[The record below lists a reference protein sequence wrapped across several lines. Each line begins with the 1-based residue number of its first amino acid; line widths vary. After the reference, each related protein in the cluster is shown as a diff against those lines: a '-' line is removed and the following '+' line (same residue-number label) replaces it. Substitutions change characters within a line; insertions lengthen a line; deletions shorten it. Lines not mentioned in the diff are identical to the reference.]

1 LSSVT
6 DQHSETVKPSWFGE
20 SIGRYEN
27 GELVVDTVGLSTSYS
42 FIDNFRTPHSEKEH
56 VVERYKIS
64 VDGNALEA
72 SVMVEDPDLLLRS
85 PLKIIFNEA
94 PLGRVQL
101 TVSLRALL
109 DAIDRC
115 VRHHQTSISQI
126 GRLLDSFAG
135 APLGSRN
142 HSGVEDVIP
151 SHNGERM
158 VVDPRRRSNGNGAL
172 LRRRTTVC
180 TIYVGM
186 IAFNLS
192 SSPVAAADIA
202 EPHHKSVERVPLLPS
217 GVSGGESERLTRRR
231 FDAQQMLWKEP
242 HRNDFHHNAS
252 KAHLSD
258 TTGASISPRSR
269 SSEKLNTPPP
279 TDTSA
284 PIDAEKEQLFQQFL
298 QWQKRP

>member
-1 LSSVT
+1 LAR
-6 DQHSETVKPSWFGE
+6 WG
-20 SIGRYEN
+20 
-27 GELVVDTVGLSTSYS
+27 
-42 FIDNFRTPHSEKEH
+42 H
-56 VVERYKIS
+56 VVSESR
-64 VDGNALEA
+64 N
-72 SVMVEDPDLLLRS
+72 LRPVAVRVPRRPS
-85 PLKIIFNEA
+85 HCLIYFCGRIGGRLKIILNEA

-109 DAIDRC
+109 EAIGRC

-142 HSGVEDVIP
+142 HPGVENVVS

-158 VVDPRRRSNGNGAL
+158 VVDPRTRGKRDGAL

-180 TIYVGM
+180 TIYVSI

-202 EPHHKSVERVPLLPS
+202 EPHHKGMERVPLLSS
-217 GVSGGESERLTRRR
+217 GASGGESEHSTRRR

-284 PIDAEKEQLFQQFL
+284 PTDAEKEQLFQQFL